1 MIDFA
6 IVVIVSVYLIFVFV
20 VTVEDY
26 QKEQWVLE
34 PMKKIIVIFNVEIV
48 IVCKVKLIICN
59 VVKVLCNLIIDVCIY
74 LSNIVHF

>member
-1 MIDFA
+1 MIDFV

-59 VVKVLCNLIIDVCIY
+59 VVKMLYNLIIDVYIY

>member
-34 PMKKIIVIFNVEIV
+34 LMMKIIVIFNVEIV

-59 VVKVLCNLIIDVCIY
+59 VVKMLCNLIIDVCIY